1 MYCALFFGSAAIT
14 AFAAHRFIELVLRLT
29 SQLSTICLSLWV
41 WPPSHFKSLAEGR
54 LGSIKL
60 GSVDAHRENS
70 RSRFSRVPG
79 GLFACIP
86 PVLAVYGLSRLLLT
100 RFYAGRTT
108 LLVCSSQRKV
118 SVKPASSRIEIG

>member
-60 GSVDAHRENS
+60 GSGDAHRENS

-86 PVLAVYGLSRLLLT
+86 PVLAVYGLSRLLLS
-100 RFYAGRTT
+100 RFYAGPHYSSG
-108 LLVCSSQRKV
+108 LLLAAKSIRQPRQ
-118 SVKPASSRIEIG
+118 

>member
-1 MYCALFFGSAAIT
+1 
-14 AFAAHRFIELVLRLT
+14 
-29 SQLSTICLSLWV
+29 
-41 WPPSHFKSLAEGR
+41 
-54 LGSIKL
+54 
-60 GSVDAHRENS
+60 
-70 RSRFSRVPG
+70 
-79 GLFACIP
+79 LFACIP